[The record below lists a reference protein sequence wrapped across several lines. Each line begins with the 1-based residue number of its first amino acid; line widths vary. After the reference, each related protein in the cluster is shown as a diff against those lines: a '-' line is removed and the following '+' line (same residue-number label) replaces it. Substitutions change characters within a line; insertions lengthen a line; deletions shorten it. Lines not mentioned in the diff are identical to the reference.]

1 MNYAFI
7 DSMGSLT
14 YNNGIKIQAIMWKNG
29 LEKLGHNVKLV
40 NLWENI
46 DFSSYDAVIIF
57 AMGANIYKLIKGLFR
72 INENIIVAPI
82 IDPNRSDR
90 FYKFLF
96 KFYGSTRLALSNHY
110 HDMWS
115 VKEKVKLWLVRSEQ
129 ERHYVSYCLDIPNDK
144 IAKVPLNYRIP
155 EVGQLGEKED
165 FCLHVSRLD
174 APNKNVPRLIEAAKK
189 YGFDLKLV
197 GHVFGSKEA
206 DELQNLI
213 GKYSNIEYL
222 GEVGEEEL
230 LLLYRRA
237 KVFALPSLREGV
249 GMVALEAAAYGCE
262 IVLTDVGAPKEYYDG
277 KAILV
282 NPKNVDDIGKGIMKA
297 LRYGFA
303 QPKLKVFVE
312 SNYNSE
318 KCCIILNNCVCNA
331 IERNIM

>member
-1 MNYAFI
+1 
-7 DSMGSLT
+7 MGSLT

-57 AMGANIYKLIKGLFR
+57 AMGANIYKLIKGLSR

-115 VKEKVKLWLVRSEQ
+115 VKEKVKLWLVCSEQ

-155 EVGQLGEKED
+155 EIGQLGEKED

-189 YGFDLKLV
+189 YGFDLKL
-197 GHVFGSKEA
+197 A
-206 DELQNLI
+206 
-213 GKYSNIEYL
+213 
-222 GEVGEEEL
+222 
-230 LLLYRRA
+230 
-237 KVFALPSLREGV
+237 
-249 GMVALEAAAYGCE
+249 
-262 IVLTDVGAPKEYYDG
+262 
-277 KAILV
+277 
-282 NPKNVDDIGKGIMKA
+282 GIS
-297 LRYGFA
+297 R
-303 QPKLKVFVE
+303 Q
-312 SNYNSE
+312 
-318 KCCIILNNCVCNA
+318 
-331 IERNIM
+331 